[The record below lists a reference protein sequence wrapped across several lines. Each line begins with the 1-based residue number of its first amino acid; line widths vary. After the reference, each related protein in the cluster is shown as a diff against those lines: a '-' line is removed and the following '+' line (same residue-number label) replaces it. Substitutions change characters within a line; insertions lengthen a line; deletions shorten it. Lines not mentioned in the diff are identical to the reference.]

1 MGKNMSLKKR
11 FIGKKQNKQFAAAKR
26 IDALAAYDEEYL
38 NSYDMDE
45 IKADLDGYS
54 EYLDDR
60 SSGSDWY

>member
-1 MGKNMSLKKR
+1 MSLKKR

-45 IKADLDGYS
+45 IKGSLDGYS

-60 SSGSDWY
+60 NLGSDWY